1 MKGVAGDT
9 LVIAYVSASLVIGY
23 RTMAKNTSKNKEDR
37 GSIPKLLND
46 DDKID
51 LDAANAKTWS

>member
-1 MKGVAGDT
+1 MEVAADAA
-9 LVIAYVSASLVIGY
+9 LVIASVSASLAIGY
-23 RTMAKNTSKNKEDR
+23 RMMTENTSKHKDDQ
-37 GSIPKLLND
+37 GSIPRFLND